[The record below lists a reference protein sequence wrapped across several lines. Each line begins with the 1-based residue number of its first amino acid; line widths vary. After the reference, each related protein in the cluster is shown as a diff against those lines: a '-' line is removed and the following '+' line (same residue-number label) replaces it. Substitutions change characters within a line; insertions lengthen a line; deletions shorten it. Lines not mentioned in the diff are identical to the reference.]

1 MDRRRTL
8 TVAAADRVKSE
19 CPSKFKNSVLRA
31 FVQRAIKTS
40 SNYELMNSEFNRIK
54 QVLINNGYTNTEVD
68 HEIHKQLNKHHGET
82 ETKDKQ
88 RLETE
93 SKTNKVHHLYYRNE
107 MNSQYRTDEKILR
120 NILTKNIRCKNGNER
135 VQLNIFYQNRKTHQ
149 LVMKNSPNTG
159 QSSNR
164 TDIVYKLTCPHEDC
178 RPRDTCYIGATTTT
192 LSRRLTMHLQEK
204 TGPVEHWLQT
214 HQEKPTH
221 KLLKHN
227 TDIID
232 NSNDHYRLFIHEA
245 LHISRLKPTL
255 NIQRQTHI
263 SLALWGV

>member
-1 MDRRRTL
+1 
-8 TVAAADRVKSE
+8 
-19 CPSKFKNSVLRA
+19 
-31 FVQRAIKTS
+31 
-40 SNYELMNSEFNRIK
+40 MNSEFNRIK

-120 NILTKNIRCKNGNER
+120 NILKKNIRCKNGNER

-164 TDIVYKLTCPHEDC
+164 TNVVYKFTCPHEDC
-178 RPRDTCYIGATTTT
+178 RPSRHVLHWCHDDDTVMTLDNAPAGKDRTGRALATNT
-192 LSRRLTMHLQEK
+192 SRK
-204 TGPVEHWLQT
+204 
-214 HQEKPTH
+214 
-221 KLLKHN
+221 
-227 TDIID
+227 
-232 NSNDHYRLFIHEA
+232 
-245 LHISRLKPTL
+245 
-255 NIQRQTHI
+255 
-263 SLALWGV
+263 